1 MKKWIVC
8 LSCVAL
14 CVVSL
19 SAQVRFG
26 LGGGYALAT
35 DSNYKGGIFFS
46 GQVGFLIGR
55 NFAIE
60 LSGSYVMKGDV
71 TGTAAGLS
79 QGSMTRIPLE
89 LSFQGRF
96 PIGKIV
102 PYLMAGVGYVLH
114 TFDLDAAVVS
124 DWSAVGFTID
134 EKVDN
139 AFSAHFGTGVDFYIT
154 PMLAINLNAKYLLPF
169 GAKGSWSLTDM
180 GGTAASGTLDGLKL
194 GLIMIGTGVKFQF

>member
-8 LSCVAL
+8 LCGVAL

-19 SAQVRFG
+19 GAQVRFG

-35 DSNYKGGIFFS
+35 DSAYAGGFSFS
-46 GQVGFLIGR
+46 GQIGFLIGR

-60 LSGSYVMKGDV
+60 LSGTYILKGDV

-79 QGSMTRIPLE
+79 QGSLSRIPLE

-102 PYLMAGVGYVLH
+102 PYVMAGAGYVLH
-114 TFDLDAAVVS
+114 TFDLDASLVS
-124 DWSAVGFTID
+124 QWSTVGFTIE

-139 AFSAHFGTGVDFYIT
+139 AFSAHFGAGVDFYIT

-180 GGTAASGTLDGLKL
+180 GGTEASGTLDLKL
-194 GLIMIGTGVKFQF
+194 GMIMFGTGVKFQF